1 MNQLRA
7 LIFVPIEWELP
18 SSGNLD
24 ASETFPELR
33 PTVLQ
38 ESGWLIGPLEN
49 LDQSGIPSAPFNRLI
64 YFDLPPKL
72 RNFHGY
78 LADNSEEISA
88 VGERKAFRASVN
100 LIANPVKTAIDGV
113 YCEAIEFFGFPLT
126 NSKGQ
131 MTSQKNLIAM
141 HLVANDVPA
150 NLENFISLTRL
161 WNMSLMNLLSSVFIT
176 PASWLIDDSTSS
188 TPSNLPNYHDV
199 NMANGGKSLIERVQG
214 LRWRIPKEITKMNC
228 VIIRTGET
236 SDFRIDGGNLFI
248 TSGSTDK
255 EIARFRTKGV
265 FLGALIAL
273 LKAQSDIIQSS
284 WPVLLEKSDSEV
296 IETRAWL
303 EQFMNEW
310 WWKRI
315 SGDEFLQAAY
325 LEWTT
330 ALSIEETLEACR
342 EDLKEYWAIRTMQHS
357 LAAAD
362 RAALDLIESEK
373 LNKLA
378 RIFAVFGIIPAWLGL
393 ILAGQPS
400 YIGITIAVGVLL
412 ALLIKPKAI
421 MNLVERLQNRIKPD

>member
-7 LIFVPIEWELP
+7 LIFVPIEWAYP
-18 SSGNLD
+18 SEVNLD
-24 ASETFPELR
+24 AGETFPELR
-33 PTVLQ
+33 PAILKDSV
-38 ESGWLIGPLEN
+38 WCIGPLEK
-49 LDQSGIPSAPFNRLI
+49 LDQSGIPSVPFNRLI

-72 RNFHGY
+72 RNLHGY
-78 LADNSEEISA
+78 LADNSEEISG

-100 LIANPVKTAIDGV
+100 LIANPVKTGIDGV

-126 NSKGQ
+126 QPKGQ
-131 MTSQKNLIAM
+131 KTSQKNLIAM

-150 NLENFISLTRL
+150 NLEKIVSLTRL
-161 WNMSLMNLLSSVFIT
+161 WNRSLLNLLGTLFIA
-176 PASWLIDDSTSS
+176 PPLWLIDNSS
-188 TPSNLPNYHDV
+188 SSSSNLPNYHD
-199 NMANGGKSLIERVQG
+199 ANVAKGGKSVIERVNG
-214 LRWRIPKEITKMNC
+214 LRWDIPKEITKMNC
-228 VIIRTGET
+228 VIFRSGENAGH
-236 SDFRIDGGNLFI
+236 RVDGGNLFL
-248 TSGSTDK
+248 TGGSSDND
-255 EIARFRTKGV
+255 IARFRTKGV

-273 LKAQSDIIQSS
+273 LKAQTDIIQNS

-315 SGDEFLQAAY
+315 SGDETLQSAY

-330 ALSIEETLEACR
+330 ALNIEETLDACR

-362 RAALDLIESEK
+362 RAALDLRESEK

-378 RIFAVFGIIPAWLGL
+378 RIFAVFGIIPAWLAL
-393 ILAGQPS
+393 LLSEVPN
-400 YIGITIAVGVLL
+400 YISISITLGVLAML
-412 ALLIKPKAI
+412 FIKPKSAI
-421 MNLVERLQNRIKPD
+421 NLAKKLQERFKTD

>member
-7 LIFVPIEWELP
+7 LIFLPIEWEYP

-33 PTVLQ
+33 PAVLQ
-38 ESGWLIGPLEN
+38 ESGWFIGPLEK
-49 LDQSGIPSAPFNRLI
+49 LDQSGIPSVPFNRLI

-78 LADNSEEISA
+78 LADNSEERAA
-88 VGERKAFRASVN
+88 VGARKAFRASVN
-100 LIANPVKTAIDGV
+100 LIANPVKTGIDGI
-113 YCEAIEFFGFPLT
+113 YCEAIELFALPLT

-131 MTSQKNLIAM
+131 ETTQKNLIAM
-141 HLVANDVPA
+141 HLVANDVPT

-161 WNMSLMNLLSSVFIT
+161 WNMSLMNILSSLFIT
-176 PASWLIDDSTSS
+176 PASWLIDNSSTSL
-188 TPSNLPNYHDV
+188 SNLPNYHDA
-199 NMANGGKSLIERVQG
+199 NMANGGKSVIERVQG
-214 LRWRIPKEITKMNC
+214 LRWGIPKEITKMNC
-228 VIIRTGET
+228 VIFRSGEIA
-236 SDFRIDGGNLFI
+236 DHRVDGGNLFI
-248 TSGSTDK
+248 TGGSSDN
-255 EIARFRTKGV
+255 EIAKFRSKGV

-273 LKAQSDIIQSS
+273 LKAQTDIIQNS

-303 EQFMNEW
+303 EQFINEW

-315 SGDEFLQAAY
+315 SGDESLQAAY

-393 ILAGQPS
+393 VLAGLPS
-400 YIGITIAVGVLL
+400 YIGITIAVGVLI

>member
-7 LIFVPIEWELP
+7 LIFVPIEWEYP

-33 PTVLQ
+33 PAVLQ
-38 ESGWLIGPLEN
+38 ESGWFIGPLEK
-49 LDQSGIPSAPFNRLI
+49 LDQSGIPSVPFNRLI

-78 LADNSEEISA
+78 LADNSEERDA

-100 LIANPVKTAIDGV
+100 LIANPVKTGIDGI
-113 YCEAIEFFGFPLT
+113 YCEAIEFFALPLT

-131 MTSQKNLIAM
+131 EATQKNLIAM
-141 HLVANDVPA
+141 HLVANDVPT

-161 WNMSLMNLLSSVFIT
+161 WNMSLMNILSSLFIT
-176 PASWLIDDSTSS
+176 PASWLIDNSVRSI
-188 TPSNLPNYHDV
+188 SNLPNYHDA
-199 NMANGGKSLIERVQG
+199 NMANGGKSVIERVQS
-214 LRWRIPKEITKMNC
+214 LRWGIPKEITKMNC
-228 VIIRTGET
+228 VIFRSGEIA
-236 SDFRIDGGNLFI
+236 DHRVDGGNLFI
-248 TSGSTDK
+248 TGGSSDN
-255 EIARFRTKGV
+255 EIAKFRTKGV

-273 LKAQSDIIQSS
+273 LKAQTDIIQNS
-284 WPVLLEKSDSEV
+284 WPILLEKSDTEV

-303 EQFMNEW
+303 EQFMNQW

-325 LEWTT
+325 LAWTT

-393 ILAGQPS
+393 ILAGLPS
-400 YIGITIAVGVLL
+400 YIGITIAVGALI